1 MRRPTIKIPLMKG
14 GDNMSN
20 KSKQESKEED
30 KKEIVLSEQAAK
42 LVRYMGL
49 DQLRY
54 KFYVIISGGECQH
67 WKLEEARKHLNDT
80 NTKRIKD
87 IYHINDDDLKIIL
100 KIK

>member
-1 MRRPTIKIPLMKG
+1 MKG
-14 GDNMSN
+14 GDDMSN
-20 KSKQESKEED
+20 KFKQESKEED
-30 KKEIVLSEQAAK
+30 KKEIALSEQATK

-54 KFYVIISGGECQH
+54 KFYVIIAGGECQR
-67 WKLEEARKHLNDT
+67 WTLEEARKNLNDT
-80 NTKRIKD
+80 NVKRIKD